1 MSQANAYKNLVASR
15 KPKPAPI
22 SQREGFANGDE
33 SNVSE
38 DQSTIESVVLLPEP
52 AVISPAADVLPV
64 APITTPVVSTPAVAP
79 VSMSPTQ
86 LAPVVPTQ
94 SKKRGRPATG
104 KRSDDAWI
112 GRTYYVQR
120 ETDLDVE
127 DYLLKLKRQGID
139 IDKSE
144 LVDFMLAA
152 WAKWQQGENIDILL
166 DEFTPR
172 QKGK

>member
-15 KPKPAPI
+15 KPKPDPI
-22 SQREGFANGDE
+22 GDE
-33 SNVSE
+33 SNVSD
-38 DQSTIESVVLLPEP
+38 DQSTVESVVPLPEEVIVP
-52 AVISPAADVLPV
+52 ATDLPI
-64 APITTPVVSTPAVAP
+64 APIATPVVSTPAVTP
-79 VSMSPTQ
+79 VSMPPTQ
-86 LAPVVPTQ
+86 LAPVAPTQ

-104 KRSDDAWI
+104 KRSDEAWI

-127 DYLLKLKRQGID
+127 DYLLKLKRQGIE

-152 WAKWQQGENIDILL
+152 WTKWQQGENIDILL

-172 QKGK
+172 QKRK

>member
-15 KPKPAPI
+15 KLKPDPI
-22 SQREGFANGDE
+22 GDE
-33 SNVSE
+33 SNVSD
-38 DQSTIESVVLLPEP
+38 DQSTIGAVVSLPEP
-52 AVISPAADVLPV
+52 AVIAPAADVPV
-64 APITTPVVSTPAVAP
+64 APIATSVVSTPQVAP
-79 VSMSPTQ
+79 VSISPTQ
-86 LAPVVPTQ
+86 LDPVSPTQ
-94 SKKRGRPATG
+94 LKKRGRPATG

-152 WAKWQQGENIDILL
+152 WTKWQQGENIDILL

>member
-15 KPKPAPI
+15 KPKPDPI

-33 SNVSE
+33 SNISG
-38 DQSTIESVVLLPEP
+38 DQSTIESVVSLPEP
-52 AVISPAADVLPV
+52 AVITPADLPV
-64 APITTPVVSTPAVAP
+64 APIAAPVVSTPAVAP
-79 VSMSPTQ
+79 VPMSPAQ
-86 LAPVVPTQ
+86 LAPAAPTQ
-94 SKKRGRPATG
+94 PKKRGRPATG

-127 DYLLKLKRQGID
+127 DYLLKLKRQGIE

>member
-1 MSQANAYKNLVASR
+1 MSQVNAYKNLVASR

-33 SNVSE
+33 SNVS
-38 DQSTIESVVLLPEP
+38 DNQSTIESVVSLPEP
-52 AVISPAADVLPV
+52 VVIAPAADVPV
-64 APITTPVVSTPAVAP
+64 TPITTPVVSTPAVAP
-79 VSMSPTQ
+79 VPMSPTQ

-94 SKKRGRPATG
+94 TKKRGRPATG
-104 KRSDDAWI
+104 KRSDDAWL

-172 QKGK
+172 QKVK

>member
-15 KPKPAPI
+15 KPKPDPI
-22 SQREGFANGDE
+22 GDE
-33 SNVSE
+33 SNISG
-38 DQSTIESVVLLPEP
+38 DQSAIESVVSLTEP
-52 AVISPAADVLPV
+52 AVIVPAADLPV
-64 APITTPVVSTPAVAP
+64 APIATPVVSTPEVDP
-79 VSMSPTQ
+79 VPMSPTQ

-94 SKKRGRPATG
+94 PKKRGRPATG

-127 DYLLKLKRQGID
+127 DYLLKLKRQGIE

-172 QKGK
+172 QKS

>member
-15 KPKPAPI
+15 KQKPDPI
-22 SQREGFANGDE
+22 GDE
-33 SNVSE
+33 SNISG
-38 DQSTIESVVLLPEP
+38 DQSTIESVVSVPEP
-52 AVISPAADVLPV
+52 TVIAPAADIPV
-64 APITTPVVSTPAVAP
+64 TPITTPVVSTAVAP

-86 LAPVVPTQ
+86 LAPVVPTH

-172 QKGK
+172 QKG

>member
-15 KPKPAPI
+15 KQKPDPI
-22 SQREGFANGDE
+22 GDE
-33 SNVSE
+33 SNVSD
-38 DQSTIESVVLLPEP
+38 DQSTIESVVSLPEP
-52 AVISPAADVLPV
+52 AVIVPAADLPV
-64 APITTPVVSTPAVAP
+64 APIATPVVSTPAVAP
-79 VSMSPTQ
+79 VPMLPTQ

-94 SKKRGRPATG
+94 PKKRGRPATG

-127 DYLLKLKRQGID
+127 DYLLKLKRQGIE

-172 QKGK
+172 QKS

>member
-15 KPKPAPI
+15 KPKPDPI
-22 SQREGFANGDE
+22 GDE
-33 SNVSE
+33 SNISG
-38 DQSTIESVVLLPEP
+38 DRNTIESVVSLPEP
-52 AVISPAADVLPV
+52 AVIAPAADVPV
-64 APITTPVVSTPAVAP
+64 APIATPVVSTPAVAP
-79 VSMSPTQ
+79 VPMSPTQ

-94 SKKRGRPATG
+94 PKKRGRPATG